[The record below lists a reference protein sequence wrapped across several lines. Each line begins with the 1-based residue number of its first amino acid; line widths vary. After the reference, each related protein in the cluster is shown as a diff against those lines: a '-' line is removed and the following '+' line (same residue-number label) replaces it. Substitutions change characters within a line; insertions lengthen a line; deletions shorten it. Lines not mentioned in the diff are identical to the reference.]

1 MWKVIPVKHKTIPF
15 PMANKPT
22 ISPTITITMAIL
34 DGETIHPTSLS
45 MFMTTAGAGV
55 GTTHGYGTL
64 AGAGTPAGAGTILG
78 DGTAGAG
85 EALVGA
91 GMLAGVG
98 TTLGYGTAAG
108 AGTLAGAG
116 EALVGDG
123 TLAGAGADIGTNPS
137 LEEDIMAEITLVSQ
151 ADAGIPTCLELPSPL
166 VPTDAIPMDLD
177 ITVDVP
183 TEPLDVVITWQVEVP
198 VVTVIAPM

>member
-1 MWKVIPVKHKTIPF
+1 
-15 PMANKPT
+15 
-22 ISPTITITMAIL
+22 
-34 DGETIHPTSLS
+34 
-45 MFMTTAGAGV
+45 MTTAGAGV

-98 TTLGYGTAAG
+98 TTLGYGTEAG

-123 TLAGAGADIGTNPS
+123 MLAGAGADIGTNPS

-151 ADAGIPTCLELPSPL
+151 ADAGIPTCLELPSPHAR
-166 VPTDAIPMDLD
+166 TDAIPMDLD
-177 ITVDVP
+177 ITVDAP
-183 TEPLDVVITWQVEVP
+183 TEPLDEVITWQVAVP